1 MIIRFI
7 HTFVLAVAGTFFLYA
22 QDPLKWET
30 VSQAEANLP
39 PSLKLMRTQSPMN
52 GKPNIAWCVI
62 ADLKDPKLTFTTDT
76 SLGRRL
82 TPAQFYTKNKN
93 PLVLMNGTF
102 FEFVTNRNLNVVVRD
117 GKLASYNLHSIAQKG
132 KDTLT
137 FLHPFRSAIGIDAK
151 GNADVAWIYSDSSTA
166 VPWASQTPVDA
177 LRDSSPIVNADK
189 ILKEHSFQRFGNTVP
204 LFEPWKVK
212 TAIGGGPVLVQ
223 NGKVMITNNEERM
236 FVGKAIDDLHPR
248 SAMGYTADGKL
259 VMLVVEG
266 RAPGRAEGAS
276 LRQLANMM
284 LQLGCV
290 EALNLDGGGSS
301 CMLVNGRETIKPSDK
316 EGQRPVPAVWMILQ
330 K

>member
-30 VSQAEANLP
+30 VSPAEGNLP
-39 PSLKLMRTQSPMN
+39 PSLKLMRTQSTMN

-93 PLVLMNGTF
+93 PLVVMNGTF

-166 VPWASQTPVDA
+166 VPWASQTPIDA
-177 LRDSSPIVNADK
+177 VRDSSPVVNADK
-189 ILKEHSFQRFGNTVP
+189 ILIEHSFQRFGNTVP

-276 LRQLANMM
+276 LKQLANMM

-316 EGQRPVPAVWMILQ
+316 EGQRPIPAVWMILQ